1 MMSYIE
7 GTYRLET
14 FLKIM
19 LENILPSKVIVY
31 GAMQND
37 ILEEL
42 LNKYEFIRFP
52 SEIELAY
59 NNENKQNGYDI

>member
-1 MMSYIE
+1 MMSCIE
-7 GTYRLET
+7 ETYRLGA

-19 LENILPSKVIVY
+19 LEKISPSKVIVY
-31 GAMQND
+31 GAMLND
-37 ILEEL
+37 IFDGF

-59 NNENKQNGYDI
+59 NNENKQNECDI